1 MSIEALAKTGLRID
15 RQSVFEGWAMARIEQ
30 ETMGGRIARLRRDKG
45 KTQAELAQ
53 QLGVSQPVISDY
65 KNDVIKLSGET
76 VAQLAGLLG
85 VSADEILGL
94 EKSAAAKAPI
104 KNRRLYRQLA
114 SIDKLPKRDQ
124 EALLRTIDAFLT
136 KAS

>member
-1 MSIEALAKTGLRID
+1 
-15 RQSVFEGWAMARIEQ
+15 MARIEQ
-30 ETMGGRIARLRRDKG
+30 ETMGSRIARLRRDKG
-45 KTQAELAQ
+45 MTQAELAER
-53 QLGVSQPVISDY
+53 LDVSQPVISDY
-65 KNDVIKLSGET
+65 ENNVIKLSGET

-94 EKSAAAKAPI
+94 EKSATTKAPI

-136 KAS
+136 KAG